1 MSARDLAE
9 IERALD
15 RPGAETRCYLLYGA
29 DESGSRALAAR
40 LAAALGADAERIDLS
55 PAQLKSDPAL
65 LVDEAASSSL
75 FGGARHIRVDGAGED
90 CLAAVEA
97 LLDAAVAG
105 NPVVLI
111 GSASLKKDGKLAK
124 RVAADPRGRAYA
136 SYAPEGRDAE
146 RVAIDI
152 GRALGVRLDSGI
164 ARRLADACNNDRAI
178 LTREIEKLALYADA
192 APDSPRDATHA
203 MLDAVGIDA
212 AEADM
217 ARLLDAL
224 FGGDL
229 DTLDREIGR
238 AAADG
243 QPGIPLVRA
252 ILRRALPMAMARA
265 EMERGVAPD
274 AAIDKVARFL
284 FWRDRKAIA
293 RDLPRWTPARLG
305 ALIDR
310 LSALERELK
319 SSRGAGDVAAD
330 NLLFAVARSARRR

>member
-1 MSARDLAE
+1 MAARDLAE

-15 RPGAETRCYLLYGA
+15 RPGPDARCFLLYGA

-40 LAAALGADAERIDLS
+40 LATALGPDAERIDLT
-55 PAQLKSDPAL
+55 PAQLKADPAL
-65 LVDEAASSSL
+65 LADEAASSSL
-75 FGGARHIRVDGAGED
+75 FGGARHIRVEGVGED

-97 LLDAAVAG
+97 LLEAPAAG

-111 GSASLKKDGKLAK
+111 GTATLKKDGKLAK
-124 RVAADPRGRAYA
+124 RVAANPLGRAYA

-146 RVAIDI
+146 RIAATIAQDHGLRIDP
-152 GRALGVRLDSGI
+152 GI

-192 APDSPRDATHA
+192 TPDARCEASHA
-203 MLDAVGIDA
+203 MLDAIGIDA
-212 AEADM
+212 GEADM

-224 FGGDL
+224 FAGDL
-229 DTLDREIGR
+229 DVLDREIAR

-243 QPGIPLVRA
+243 QEGIPLIRT
-252 ILRRALPMAMARA
+252 ILRRVLPMAMARA
-265 EMERGVAPD
+265 EMDRGASPD

-293 RDLPRWTPARLG
+293 RDLPRWSAARLG
-305 ALIDR
+305 ALVDR
-310 LSALERELK
+310 LSGLERELK
-319 SSRGAGDVAAD
+319 SSRGPGTIAAD
-330 NLLFAVARSARRR
+330 HLLFTVARSVARR